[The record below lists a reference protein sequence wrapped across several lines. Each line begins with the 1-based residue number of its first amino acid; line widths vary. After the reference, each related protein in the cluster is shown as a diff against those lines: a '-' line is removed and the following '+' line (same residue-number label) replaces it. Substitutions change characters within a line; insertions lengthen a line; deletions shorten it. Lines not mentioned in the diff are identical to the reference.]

1 MKTKI
6 KKPVVQQLNPKPNQ
20 QPKLINEIVVYFN

>member
-6 KKPVVQQLNPKPNQ
+6 KKPVVQQPKPNQ
-20 QPKLINEIVVYFN
+20 QPKLINEIIVHFN